1 MNLVNFRLETD
12 ADGIALATW
21 DSPGRSMNVVTPE
34 VVAELA
40 TIVDRIATDAAI
52 KGAVFTSGKE
62 GFSGGADLTMLKTAG
77 DEYAHLAKV
86 EGEKAAMR
94 AFVDRVKQLSL
105 TFRRLETC
113 GKPVAAAI
121 NGVCMGGGFELALAC
136 HYRIVADDD
145 RARVGLPEIKV
156 GLFPGGGG
164 TQRVA
169 RLMPTPDALQMLFK
183 GDQIRPAAAKRMGLV
198 HEVAPA
204 DQVVALAK
212 AWAKANPNAKAPWDD
227 PKFKLPSGKVFSPQ
241 GMMIWP
247 PANAIYRRETYD
259 NYPAAKA
266 VLKSVFEGLQLPM
279 DLALA
284 VESKYFANI
293 LLSRE
298 AAAMIRSLFL
308 SMGELNK
315 GARRPADVPPVKLRK
330 IGVIGAGFMGA
341 GIAYVSAAAGLEVVL
356 IDRDQESADK
366 GKAYSDKV
374 MSSQIAKGRA
384 KTADKDALLARIHAT
399 ADYAELKACD
409 FVIEAVFEDRAV
421 KAEATK
427 KAQAVLGPDVVFAS
441 NTSTLPIASL
451 AETSLK
457 PENFIGVHFFSPVE
471 KMMLTEII
479 MGEKTDAKALATA
492 MDYVRAIKKTPIVV
506 NDCRGFYVNRCV
518 GNYMVEA
525 HSMVME
531 GVPPAMIE
539 NAAKMAGM
547 PVGPL
552 ALNDEVGIDLELE
565 NPAGGREGLG
575 PGRGRPGAEEAHRD
589 PGGEGSA
596 LRPQERQGLLRLS
609 GERAEEPVAGP
620 DGHRRQAA
628 RPGWGERQGPRG
640 PLPVHSRARGG
651 ALPVR
656 GRRHRPARGRRRLDP
671 RLRLRALYRRHALVH
686 RRHGAEDVRSARQ
699 GAGGEI
705 RPAFRAQREARGDG
719 RARRD
724 VLRKL
729 RRGAQS
735 GLAGRR
741 VVRSARRS
749 LDDGRHGR
757 LARRRAGAY
766 KTALPAT
773 RATCRSVAQP
783 GSAPRSGRGG
793 RRFESSHSDH
803 QSS

>member
-77 DEYAHLAKV
+77 DEYARLAKV

-552 ALNDEVGIDLELE
+552 ALNDEVGIDLSWRILQAAEKD
-565 NPAGGREGLG
+565 LG
-575 PGRGRPGAEEAHRD
+575 PGAVDPAQKKLIETLVVKDQRFGRKNGKGFYDYPANGPKSLWPG
-589 PGGEGSA
+589 
-596 LRPQERQGLLRLS
+596 L
-609 GERAEEPVAGP
+609 
-620 DGHRRQAA
+620 AA
-628 RPGWGERQGPRG
+628 IVGK
-640 PLPVHSRARGG
+640 
-651 ALPVR
+651 
-656 GRRHRPARGRRRLDP
+656 RLDP
-671 RLRLRALYRRHALVH
+671 DALSVRDLKDRFLFTAALE
-686 RRHGAEDVRSARQ
+686 AARCLFE
-699 GAGGEI
+699 GVVTD
-705 RPAFRAQREARGDG
+705 PREADVGSILGFGYAPYTGGTLSFIDG
-719 RARRD
+719 MGLKTFVQRA
-724 VLRKL
+724 KE
-729 RRGAQS
+729 
-735 GLAGRR
+735 LAAKYG
-741 VVRSARRS
+741 
-749 LDDGRHGR
+749 
-757 LARRRAGAY
+757 
-766 KTALPAT
+766 P
-773 RATCRSVAQP
+773 
-783 GSAPRSGRGG
+783 
-793 RRFESSHSDH
+793 RFEPSGKLVEMAERGETFYGSYGEGRKAA
-803 QSS
+803 

>member
-1 MNLVNFRLETD
+1 
-12 ADGIALATW
+12 
-21 DSPGRSMNVVTPE
+21 
-34 VVAELA
+34 
-40 TIVDRIATDAAI
+40 
-52 KGAVFTSGKE
+52 
-62 GFSGGADLTMLKTAG
+62 MLKSMG
-77 DEYAHLAKV
+77 DEYARLAKAQGK
-86 EGEKAAMR
+86 EAAMR
-94 AFVDRVKQLSL
+94 VFVDRVRQLSL

-136 HYRIVADDD
+136 HYRIVADSD

-156 GLFPGGGG
+156 GLFPGAGG

-183 GDQIRPAAAKRMGLV
+183 GDQIRPAAAKKMGLV

-204 DQVVALAK
+204 NEIVALAK
-212 AWAKANPNAKAPWDD
+212 AWTKSNPNAKAPWDD

-266 VLKSVFEGLQLPM
+266 VLNCVFEGLQLPM

-293 LLSRE
+293 LLSKE

-315 GARRPADVPPVKLRK
+315 GARRPAGVPTTKLKK

-341 GIAYVSAAAGLEVVL
+341 GIACVSANAGLEVVL
-356 IDRDQESADK
+356 IDRDQASADK
-366 GKAYSDKV
+366 GKAYSDRV

-384 KTADKDALLARIHAT
+384 KTVEKDALLARIHAS
-399 ADYAELKACD
+399 ADYAELKGCD
-409 FVIEAVFEDRAV
+409 LVIEAVFEDRAV

-441 NTSTLPIASL
+441 NTSTLPITSL
-451 AETSLK
+451 AEMSLK
-457 PENFIGVHFFSPVE
+457 PEHFIGVHFFSPVE

-479 MGEKTDAKALATA
+479 MGDKTDAKALAAA
-492 MDYVRAIKKTPIVV
+492 MDFVRAIKKTPIVV

-525 HSMVME
+525 HLMVME

-552 ALNDEVGIDLELE
+552 ALNDEVGIDLSWRILH
-565 NPAGGREGLG
+565 AAKKDLG
-575 PGRGRPGAEEAHRD
+575 PNAVDPAQEKLIETLVVKGQRFGRKNGRGFYDYPANAPKSLWPGISAIAGKELD
-589 PGGEGSA
+589 PDTVSIKDLKDRFLFTAA
-596 LRPQERQGLLRLS
+596 LE
-609 GERAEEPVAGP
+609 
-620 DGHRRQAA
+620 AA
-628 RPGWGERQGPRG
+628 RCLFEG
-640 PLPVHSRARGG
+640 V
-651 ALPVR
+651 VT
-656 GRRHRPARGRRRLDP
+656 DP
-671 RLRLRALYRRHALVH
+671 READVGSILGFGYAPYSGGTLSFIDFMGLKAFVARAKELATNYGRQFEPSDKLVQM
-686 RRHGAEDVRSARQ
+686 AER
-699 GAGGEI
+699 GETFYGTYGQK
-705 RPAFRAQREARGDG
+705 AA
-719 RARRD
+719 
-724 VLRKL
+724 
-729 RRGAQS
+729 
-735 GLAGRR
+735 
-741 VVRSARRS
+741 
-749 LDDGRHGR
+749 
-757 LARRRAGAY
+757 
-766 KTALPAT
+766 
-773 RATCRSVAQP
+773 
-783 GSAPRSGRGG
+783 
-793 RRFESSHSDH
+793 
-803 QSS
+803 